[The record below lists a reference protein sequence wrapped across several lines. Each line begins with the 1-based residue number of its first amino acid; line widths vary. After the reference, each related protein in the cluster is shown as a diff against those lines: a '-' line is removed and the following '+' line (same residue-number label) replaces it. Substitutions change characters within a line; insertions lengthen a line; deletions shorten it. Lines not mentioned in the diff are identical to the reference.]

1 MDQGK
6 RLGNEPEVPLKL
18 NDHAMDAGRY
28 ASLSFKK
35 PKAGMFHSSFHK
47 V

>member
-6 RLGNEPEVPLKL
+6 RKTNEAEVPLKL
-18 NDHAMDAGRY
+18 NDHAMDAARY
-28 ASLSFKK
+28 ASLSLKK
-35 PKAGMFHSSFHK
+35 LHSGRFHSSFHK